1 MTYVFGGLW
10 MSFVIYFET
19 NAMAQCNFVVENQ
32 RSPIRNGRAKGGET
46 LNCSQG
52 PTKGQ
57 TIEN

>member
-1 MTYVFGGLW
+1 MTYIFGGLR

-32 RSPIRNGRAKGGET
+32 RGPIRNGRAKGGET

-52 PTKGQ
+52 EFLF
-57 TIEN
+57 I

>member
-1 MTYVFGGLW
+1 MTYIFGG
-10 MSFVIYFET
+10 FKDFICIYVET

-32 RSPIRNGRAKGGET
+32 RDFIRNGRAKGGET

-52 PTKGQ
+52 ATKGQ